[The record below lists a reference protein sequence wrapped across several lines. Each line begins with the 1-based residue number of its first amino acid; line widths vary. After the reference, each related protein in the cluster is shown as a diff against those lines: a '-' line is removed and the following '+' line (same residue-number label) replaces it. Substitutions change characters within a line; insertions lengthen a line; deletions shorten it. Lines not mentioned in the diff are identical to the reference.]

1 MAPLAWYNEATSMND
16 QSFGTARTT
25 DPYLKKR
32 RRRRLFIGLAV
43 LVGVLAMVVGASF
56 GVSAIA
62 SARSS
67 PKVSQQDILELWA
80 AKDYLAVAQACE
92 VSLAVDPLD
101 PFYLLLDG
109 FASFYLGLAETDGE
123 LRVAKMDE
131 AIFSIRKA
139 LIAPEP
145 PLLAEAS
152 YVLGKAYYHK
162 GVDYYNEAIEY
173 LQKSSSLGYYQPD
186 TWEYLAL
193 AAYGA
198 GRLSASLAFF
208 DKAVELKP
216 DSPELLLAAAT
227 AYVESGDDAKGE
239 SLAASALE
247 STTDDFLAER
257 SRFLL
262 ADIYRKNGRPD
273 DALAQYESIKALNGE
288 SADAWY
294 YEGLVYSEAGDPIKA
309 RAAWRKAVFIDPMHA
324 AARQKLSERS

>member
-1 MAPLAWYNEATSMND
+1 MND
-16 QSFGTARTT
+16 TSFGTARTT
-25 DPYLKKR
+25 DPYLRKR
-32 RRRRLFIGLAV
+32 RRRRLLIGSAV
-43 LVGVLAMVVGASF
+43 ILGVAACAVGASF

-67 PKVSQQDILELWA
+67 PKVSQEDVLGLWA

-92 VSLAVDPLD
+92 VSLSVDPLD
-101 PFYLLLDG
+101 PFYLLFDG

-123 LRVAKMDE
+123 LRGARMDD

-139 LIAPEP
+139 LIAPDT
-145 PLLAEAS
+145 PLRPEAS

-162 GVDYYNEAIEY
+162 GVDYYNEAIDY
-173 LQKSSSLGYYQPD
+173 LNESASLGYYQSD

-193 AAYGA
+193 AARGA
-198 GRLSASLAFF
+198 GRLAESLAYF

-216 DSPELLLAAAT
+216 DSPELSLAAAS
-227 AYVESGDDAKGE
+227 AFVDAGDAAKGE
-239 SLAASALE
+239 RLAAAALE

-262 ADIYRKNGRPD
+262 ADIYRKSGRPD
-273 DALAQYESIKALNGE
+273 DALAQYEAIKALNGE
-288 SADAWY
+288 SADAWF

-309 RAAWRKAVFIDPMHA
+309 RAAWRKAVNIDPMHA